1 MMRRIVLAVAALLL
15 VTAMAWAQAEFTE
28 VNGKVEIR
36 PAGRSAWTP
45 ASVGMR
51 IDNNTMISTGFG
63 ASAALRMGGSTV
75 RVDQLTRMGF
85 DEIVEQS
92 DAVQTRLSLNVGRV
106 SAQVRSADGRRQDF
120 RVTSPISTAAV
131 RGTDFSYDGERLD
144 VDEGFVAFFN
154 VNGQQVLVAGGQ
166 SSTTTGEGAPRS
178 PGGQAGDDSVVS
190 IDPVGAGGGDA
201 DEGDT
206 GGGSGQSSRGSVTVE
221 LN

>member
-92 DAVQTRLSLNVGRV
+92 DTVQTRLSLNVGRV

-166 SSTTTGEGAPRS
+166 SSTTTGEGAPRT
-178 PGGQAGDDSVVS
+178 PGGQAGDDSLVS
-190 IDPVGAGGGDA
+190 IDPVGAGGDDG
-201 DEGDT
+201 ETGDT
-206 GGGSGQSSRGSVTVE
+206 GGTGGQSSRGSVTVE